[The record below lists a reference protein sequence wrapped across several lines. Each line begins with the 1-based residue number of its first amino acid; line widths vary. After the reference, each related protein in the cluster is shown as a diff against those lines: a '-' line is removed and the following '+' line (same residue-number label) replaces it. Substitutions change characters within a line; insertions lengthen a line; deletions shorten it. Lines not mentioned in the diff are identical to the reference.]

1 MCAGCG
7 HPRIDPT
14 RGTVYPSP
22 LTMDKHRYPIEVHP
36 ADPDEGGG
44 FWVSI
49 PELEGCFTQGD
60 TYEQAL
66 SRAHDA
72 ILCHSKALARADR
85 KFRRIRDVR
94 DL

>member
-1 MCAGCG
+1 
-7 HPRIDPT
+7 
-14 RGTVYPSP
+14 
-22 LTMDKHRYPIEVHP
+22 MDKHGYSIELHP
-36 ADPDEGGG
+36 ADPDEGSG

-66 SRAHDA
+66 ARARDA
-72 ILCHSKALARADR
+72 IVCHEKALARANN